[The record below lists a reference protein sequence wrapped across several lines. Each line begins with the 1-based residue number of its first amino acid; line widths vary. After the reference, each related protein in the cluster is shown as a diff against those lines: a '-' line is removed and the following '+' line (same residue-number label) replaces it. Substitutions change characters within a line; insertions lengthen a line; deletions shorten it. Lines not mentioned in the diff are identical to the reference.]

1 MALSDRS
8 ARWPWRDGRPPHLPL
23 SGEVPR
29 AFLLPGDPA
38 RVDMA
43 GEVLDG
49 FRIIGQNR
57 EFRAGMGSFQSV
69 PVGVCSTGI
78 GGASSE
84 IAAVEL
90 AALGVR
96 LLIRTGGMGALAED
110 LGLGDYLSVEAAI
123 TNSAVAR
130 FYAPGQAEVL
140 ADPVTAE
147 AIDRARHERS
157 LSGRKGRVAT
167 ADGYYRAQG
176 RPDHEDGAA
185 APGLL
190 DRLAARGADGVEM
203 ECEVLL
209 AVAAARGIRAGAI
222 LAVHG
227 HRRSD
232 GWLEDYEETQRNLLR
247 VGALAASSLLRTR
260 SV

>member
-1 MALSDRS
+1 MALNDRS

-23 SGEVPR
+23 AGEVPQ

-43 GEVLDG
+43 AMVLDD
-49 FRIIGQNR
+49 FRVTGQNR
-57 EFRAGMGSFQSV
+57 EFRAGIGRFDGV
-69 PVGVCSTGI
+69 PIGVCSTGI

-96 LLIRTGGMGALAED
+96 LLIRTGGMGALADD
-110 LGLGDYLSVEAAI
+110 LGLGDFLSVEAAI
-123 TNSAVAR
+123 ANSAVAR
-130 FYAPGQAEVL
+130 FYAASESDVAASPDV
-140 ADPVTAE
+140 AE
-147 AIDRARHERS
+147 AVDQARRQ
-157 LSGRKGRVAT
+157 LDLAGRKGRVAT

-176 RPDHEDGAA
+176 RPDHATGPA
-185 APGLL
+185 APDLL

-209 AVAAARGIRAGAI
+209 AVAAARGVRAGAI

-232 GWLEDYEETQRNLLR
+232 GWLEDYETTQRNLLH
-247 VGALAASSLLRTR
+247 VGALAASSLLR
-260 SV
+260 SQGV